1 MANRWSNEPI
11 LCEYALKTNSIIT
24 YINYRLAPE
33 YKHPTA
39 VYDCYDCL
47 KVLIILHVSIQ
58 FVLDHSEEYHFDKNQ
73 VLLLGDSA
81 GGMICFGICELAI
94 QEYKRNIFSKM
105 VWIINMNISVDIS
118 LCCYG

>member
-1 MANRWSNEPI
+1 MFHIDTPTSILEEKEKKPHQLIFFCHGGGWVMANRWSNEPI

-47 KVLIILHVSIQ
+47 KVLIILHVSI
-58 FVLDHSEEYHFDKNQ
+58 
-73 VLLLGDSA
+73 
-81 GGMICFGICELAI
+81 
-94 QEYKRNIFSKM
+94 
-105 VWIINMNISVDIS
+105 
-118 LCCYG
+118 